1 MKRREFITLLGGA
14 ATWPLAVRA
23 QQVFPTRP
31 VHFILPFGAGSASDT
46 TARLFAERL
55 SARWGKPVVVE
66 NRPGGDGLV
75 SLDAFVGAH
84 EDHTMWFGLA
94 GTFNLRPE
102 TRPQSDRER
111 VGSGACRLDAGIHE
125 RQLN

>member
-1 MKRREFITLLGGA
+1 MENNTIGLGGTFDGPAHRNLQLIGGA
-14 ATWPLAVRA
+14 AA
-23 QQVFPTRP
+23 QQMFPTRT

-75 SLDAFVGAH
+75 SLRR
-84 EDHTMWFGLA
+84 
-94 GTFNLRPE
+94 RP
-102 TRPQSDRER
+102 
-111 VGSGACRLDAGIHE
+111 
-125 RQLN
+125 

>member
-1 MKRREFITLLGGA
+1 MRRRDFITLLGGA
-14 ATWPLAVRA
+14 AAWPLVTRA
-23 QQVFPTRP
+23 QQMFPTRA

-75 SLDAFVGAH
+75 SLRR
-84 EDHTMWFGLA
+84 
-94 GTFNLRPE
+94 RP
-102 TRPQSDRER
+102 
-111 VGSGACRLDAGIHE
+111 
-125 RQLN
+125 

>member
-1 MKRREFITLLGGA
+1 MVPLIALAALALGASLQLMGGA
-14 ATWPLAVRA
+14 AA
-23 QQVFPTRP
+23 QQMFPTRT

-75 SLDAFVGAH
+75 SLRR
-84 EDHTMWFGLA
+84 
-94 GTFNLRPE
+94 RP
-102 TRPQSDRER
+102 
-111 VGSGACRLDAGIHE
+111 
-125 RQLN
+125 